1 MKQGTPPTLPGLSN
15 KSDVGSMKKR
25 RKMTT
30 EEMENT
36 MKQLYEMFLCITG
49 EVTTE
54 ASKGKKI

>member
-15 KSDVGSMKKR
+15 KSDVRSMKKR

-36 MKQLYEMFLCITG
+36 MKQLYEMFS
-49 EVTTE
+49 
-54 ASKGKKI
+54 A